1 MTSLHFYTK
10 RSFWLYRAF
19 GGAVMASAG
28 VAMLRAGGLGTA
40 TGWLGVAAIVFFG
53 LAAIVGLIQGT
64 RRGPRLTLDAQG
76 VHDRSLGV
84 GVIAW
89 EDIVNVAPYGV
100 ARQPFIALYLRDTEK
115 YLARASLF
123 KRLLARLNAGSG
135 LPPFSVNLAGVDADP
150 MQVAELIAEECI
162 PYETAQ
168 VR

>member
-1 MTSLHFYTK
+1 MTALHFNT
-10 RSFWLYRAF
+10 RRTFWLSRAF

-40 TGWLGVAAIVFFG
+40 VGWIGLAAIVFFG
-53 LAAIVGLIQGT
+53 VGTVVGLVQGL
-64 RRGPRLTLDAQG
+64 RRGPRLTLDARG

-89 EDIVNVAPYGV
+89 EDIRGVAPYRV
-100 ARQPFIALYLRDTEK
+100 ARQPFVALYLHEPAK
-115 YLARASLF
+115 YLARASLV

-150 MQVAELIAEECI
+150 MQVAELIAAECI
-162 PYETAQ
+162 PYETAH
-168 VR
+168 VG